1 MEENIINLGENVIN
15 LYTFAAVS
23 RYKSIRRAMRRG
35 LVAMDGTLYPRRPF
49 NCRKPTR
56 GRKFNEDKKKIYAE
70 LNRYSRVS

>member
-1 MEENIINLGENVIN
+1 MEERSMGESIVNLA
-15 LYTFAAVS
+15 TFVAVNK
-23 RYKSIRRAMRRG
+23 YKSIRRAMRRG
-35 LVAMDGTLYPRRPF
+35 LVAWDGTLYPRRPF